1 MNFFV
6 RRQSNLY
13 FLRLFRH
20 CIIEV
25 IIILIRHRATPISYT
40 TFQLQQ
46 LTILLQTPYQ
56 QTACKSKYAK
66 SNTQKTAASVG
77 LVLVP
82 VNTVNGKKQ
91 LIMVVGKG
99 KGKGKGFPYSTP
111 SVGPELIPVY
121 RQSAC
126 R

>member
-56 QTACKSKYAK
+56 QTACKSKDGRMPNPILKNSSQCWASSSTCEYCK
-66 SNTQKTAASVG
+66 WQKAADDGS
-77 LVLVP
+77 
-82 VNTVNGKKQ
+82 
-91 LIMVVGKG
+91 
-99 KGKGKGFPYSTP
+99 
-111 SVGPELIPVY
+111 
-121 RQSAC
+121 R
-126 R
+126 